1 MKRFTKTIAKEFTS
15 GFGRFIAIMAIIALG
30 VGFMIG
36 VMPGHAD
43 MKNSMDKYYEE
54 NAAFDLGLKSVYA
67 FSEDDVAEVLA
78 LQDENGKALTERAF
92 AYTSAD
98 APVTITRGGE
108 ADVETIARVNAV
120 DFAALQATA
129 ASPPDVGRRA
139 FPRKTGTKS
148 SFSERRIIFST

>member
-36 VMPGHAD
+36 VMQATPD

-67 FSEDDVAEVLA
+67 FSEDDAAEVLA

-92 AYTSAD
+92 AYTAAD

-120 DFAALQATA
+120 DFAA
-129 ASPPDVGRRA
+129 
-139 FPRKTGTKS
+139 
-148 SFSERRIIFST
+148 

>member
-1 MKRFTKTIAKEFTS
+1 MYKRQ
-15 GFGRFIAIMAIIALG
+15 
-30 VGFMIG
+30 
-36 VMPGHAD
+36 
-43 MKNSMDKYYEE
+43 
-54 NAAFDLGLKSVYA
+54 VYA

-120 DFAALQATA
+120 DFAALQGDGGVNRLTLVEGRF
-129 ASPPDVGRRA
+129 PEKPDEVVVQ
-139 FPRKTGTKS
+139 RKTNYILDVKVGDVITVTGDTTLDFDVPLS
-148 SFSERRIIFST
+148 LSLIHI